1 MIAGGNT
8 FAQTAVNQSCPLT
21 KLPEIAYTRCGN
33 ERVYRRQ
40 LIFFFLLHLLKL
52 SKSCL
57 SNLKRVKRM
66 TSYSPIPRC
75 YSLRC
80 EHFAT

>member
-33 ERVYRRQ
+33 ERVQ
-40 LIFFFLLHLLKL
+40 ED
-52 SKSCL
+52 S
-57 SNLKRVKRM
+57 
-66 TSYSPIPRC
+66 
-75 YSLRC
+75 
-80 EHFAT
+80 